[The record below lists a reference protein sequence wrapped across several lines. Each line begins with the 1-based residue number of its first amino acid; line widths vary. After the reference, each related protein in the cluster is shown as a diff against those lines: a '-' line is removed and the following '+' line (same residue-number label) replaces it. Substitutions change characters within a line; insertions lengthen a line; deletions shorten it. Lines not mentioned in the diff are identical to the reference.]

1 MRRRRDRE
9 DQRPDPDMKPTDMQ
23 ELAELLERMPGIKQI
38 ELKDVKRLVE
48 LLRETPE
55 VGAIEVTGWFGSGV
69 VITRTGQGGVIAQA
83 MPAMPM
89 APMPAPAA
97 GPAGPAA
104 GGDARPAA
112 PAPATHLREIR
123 SPMVG
128 TFYLAPEPG
137 AEPYVKVGTRVA
149 PGQTVCIIE
158 AMKIM
163 NEIEAEVGGVVREL
177 AVEDAQPVEFGQ
189 VLFRV
194 DPNA

>member
-9 DQRPDPDMKPTDMQ
+9 DPRTDPDMKPSEMQ
-23 ELAELLERMPGIKQI
+23 ELAELLERIPGIKQI
-38 ELKDVKRLVE
+38 ELKDVKRLVD

-55 VGAIEVTGWFGSGV
+55 VGSIEVTGWFGSGV
-69 VITRTGQGGVIAQA
+69 VVTRTGQGGAVAQA
-83 MPAMPM
+83 LTAVPLPPPPGA
-89 APMPAPAA
+89 APAA
-97 GPAGPAA
+97 VPPA
-104 GGDARPAA
+104 GGDARPA
-112 PAPATHLREIR
+112 PAAHLREIR

-128 TFYLAPEPG
+128 TFYMAPEPG
-137 AEPYVKVGTRVA
+137 AESYVKVGTRVS

-163 NEIEAEVGGVVREL
+163 NEIEAEVGGVVREI